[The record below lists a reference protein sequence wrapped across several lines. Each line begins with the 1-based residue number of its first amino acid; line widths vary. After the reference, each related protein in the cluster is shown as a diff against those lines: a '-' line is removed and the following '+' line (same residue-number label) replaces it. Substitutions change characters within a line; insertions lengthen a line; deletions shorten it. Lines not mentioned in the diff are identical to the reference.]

1 MATNKTWFLDASPDV
16 GAAFIDFHT
25 AVTKNNSLDD
35 KTMELIKIA
44 VSSAL
49 RCPHCTQSHI
59 IKAKENGATKREI
72 ADSLLIAALQAA
84 GTQLYW
90 DLDGFEEHLGSASAS

>member
-1 MATNKTWFLDASPDV
+1 MATKKTWFLDASPEV
-16 GAAFIDFHT
+16 GSAFIDFHT
-25 AVTKNNSLDD
+25 KVTEKNCLED

-49 RCPHCTQSHI
+49 RCPHCTQTHI
-59 IKAKENGATKREI
+59 VKAKELGVTKQEI
-72 ADSLLIAALQAA
+72 TDTLLIASLQGA

-90 DLDGFEEHLGSASAS
+90 DYDGFEKHLGNT